1 VRPAPSARG
10 GSAWRRGPEPP
21 TLGAPAAA
29 AAGCVV
35 DYVRGAASSNPA
47 LAWQVE

>member
-1 VRPAPSARG
+1 LAPRPWAVGARRAAGSRG
-10 GSAWRRGPEPP
+10 G
-21 TLGAPAAA
+21 LL
-29 AAGCVV
+29 VV